1 MKNEPVDEKETPK
14 QNRLNFVDEK
24 KKGPKAPAL
33 VPMHKLSS
41 IKRDQLYMGDWPMAA
56 VGCANLSKKF

>member
-14 QNRLNFVDEK
+14 QNRLYFVDEKK

-41 IKRDQLYMGDWPMAA
+41 IKRDQLYMGD
-56 VGCANLSKKF
+56 